1 MVSVLRFA
9 RRLARVLH
17 YISAYVGVPL
27 LIALI
32 IYDVFLRYVLLDPSL
47 WANEVSAVLLILVV
61 FASLPKITIE
71 RQHLGSD
78 LIYLM
83 VGRTGK
89 RVTAIAGYFC
99 GAVFG
104 CTFAFLGYTSSL
116 DALNYA
122 EGTQNVAFPY
132 WPFYAVMTVS
142 AAIVALICLLQI
154 VATLTGDLQ
163 DSDTEQKGLG

>member
-1 MVSVLRFA
+1 MIRALWVG
-9 RRLARVLH
+9 RRVARVLH

-27 LIALI
+27 LVALI

-61 FASLPKITIE
+61 FGSLPKITIE

-83 VGRTGK
+83 LGGKGK
-89 RVTAIAGYFC
+89 RITAIAGYVC
-99 GAVFG
+99 GIVFG
-104 CTFAFLGYTSSL
+104 GTFSYRGYTSTL
-116 DALNYA
+116 DAMRYG

-142 AAIVALICLLQI
+142 AAIVALICVLQI

-163 DSDTEQKGLG
+163 DADTERKGLG

>member
-1 MVSVLRFA
+1 VISLLRFG
-9 RRLARVLH
+9 RRLASVLH

-61 FASLPKITIE
+61 FTSLPKITIE

-83 VGRTGK
+83 LGRTGK
-89 RVTAIAGYFC
+89 RATAIGGYFC

-104 CTFAFLGYTSSL
+104 CTFAYRGFTASL
-116 DALNYA
+116 DAMKYG

-132 WPFYAVMTVS
+132 WPFYGVMTVS

-154 VATLTGDLQ
+154 VATLTGDLK
-163 DSDTEQKGLG
+163 DSDTEQGGLG

>member
-1 MVSVLRFA
+1 MIRVLRVG
-9 RRLARVLH
+9 RHVARVLH

-27 LIALI
+27 LVALI

-89 RVTAIAGYFC
+89 RVTAIAGYVC
-99 GAVFG
+99 GVVFG
-104 CTFAFLGYTSSL
+104 CTFAYRGYTASL
-116 DALNYA
+116 DALKYG

-163 DSDTEQKGLG
+163 DSDTEQGGLG